1 MDLYDV
7 FNQQLKDFI
16 ADVSA
21 VYPDIKGMTPVINLA
36 MGLEKTT
43 PATMFS
49 RMVAHKFGDRI
60 AKKDESFFLEYSFS
74 DEVSSS
80 AGVLPGLGLDI
91 VGQLKNV
98 YQTLQPSNKEAVWKH
113 LQVLVLLC
121 KRIDATVSRQ

>member
-1 MDLYDV
+1 M

-16 ADVSA
+16 TDVSA
-21 VYPDIKGMTPVINLA
+21 VYPDIKGMTSIINLA
-36 MGLEKTT
+36 MGLEKKT

-74 DEVSSS
+74 DEVGQGTSS
-80 AGVLPGLGLDI
+80 AGAMPGLSLDI
-91 VGQLKNV
+91 VGQLKTV

-121 KRIDATVSRQ
+121 KRIDATTGRL